1 MCDMFGEDEN
11 LNADTEKNFEKDCH
25 MCDAIGHEIKAVNH
39 LMHRKMLESAAKN
52 GVDKVTIMHGW
63 IIAYLYNNQDNDI
76 FQKNL
81 ESEFSISRSS
91 VTNILQLMEK
101 KGYIKRES
109 VENDARLKKIVLT
122 EKGMSIKSS
131 IDKAIISNEQ
141 EFDSIF
147 TPEEKQTFLFL
158 IRKLKAGISGQ

>member
-1 MCDMFGEDEN
+1 
-11 LNADTEKNFEKDCH
+11 
-25 MCDAIGHEIKAVNH
+25 
-39 LMHRKMLESAAKN
+39 MHRKMLESAAKN

-109 VENDARLKKIVLT
+109 VEMMQDLKKLCLPKR
-122 EKGMSIKSS
+122 E
-131 IDKAIISNEQ
+131 
-141 EFDSIF
+141 
-147 TPEEKQTFLFL
+147 
-158 IRKLKAGISGQ
+158 